1 MISPSKELS
10 HNWPADPQNPGEYL
24 QVAYHAC
31 RVGLGDW
38 MFIEHRAHNID
49 RVTHPIEFV
58 KEVLKAVVYG
68 SNDRSPFF
76 HLSCTAASAYRFAV
90 LGQRRRNESA
100 EKQMFTKINLMEM
113 YNDGVINDTNL
124 IDISTPAAFDAFF
137 EPLLSDPHA
146 FGPNTMNELRLARIY
161 SIRA

>member
-1 MISPSKELS
+1 MISPSKELPP
-10 HNWPADPQNPGEYL
+10 NWPADPQNPGKYL
-24 QVAYHAC
+24 EVAYHVC

-68 SNDRSPFF
+68 SNDRSPLF

-90 LGQRRRNESA
+90 LGQRNQRTGGLRCILRASA
-100 EKQMFTKINLMEM
+100 VRPSRVWLKYDE
-113 YNDGVINDTNL
+113 
-124 IDISTPAAFDAFF
+124 
-137 EPLLSDPHA
+137 
-146 FGPNTMNELRLARIY
+146 
-161 SIRA
+161 